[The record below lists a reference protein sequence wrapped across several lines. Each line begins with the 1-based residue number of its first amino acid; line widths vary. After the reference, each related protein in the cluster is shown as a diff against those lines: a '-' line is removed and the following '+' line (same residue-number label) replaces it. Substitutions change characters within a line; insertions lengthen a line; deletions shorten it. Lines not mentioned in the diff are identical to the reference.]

1 LKAGDLVIVPSSAFS
16 QDAYVGEVVSNQANY
31 LRVKVPLYGDDAIA
45 GRQVKWLARIQK
57 RRLPTSLLEALE
69 HHTSIYILSR
79 LDRAPIYEPAFGS
92 FIDLSRND
100 PDFIHDSTSPAR
112 NTRAPPI
119 CCCKHFSIASLRTQR
134 HWIAVKRSGA

>member
-1 LKAGDLVIVPSSAFS
+1 LKAGDLVIVPPSAFS

-100 PDFIHDSTSPAR
+100 PDFIST
-112 NTRAPPI
+112 I
-119 CCCKHFSIASLRTQR
+119 QR
-134 HWIAVKRSGA
+134 HQREIHELRRSVAASIFQ